1 MLKAVR
7 VLLNTPRVAVLA
19 GLSCLFW
26 TISLTAQSSPSQE
39 HADFG
44 GTQSFGISTSYSPD
58 SSHMLIG
65 EAEQR
70 RTWTFGF
77 EYTHRIGHSQR
88 VRLDYE
94 GSVLPVY
101 EEFDPAVVGL
111 LYTVPGTTNTDPES
125 PPVRVTTVNRGPIGL
140 LTVAKGVTT
149 PIYPI
154 YGNMNTYGGAL
165 SPLGARATLFQHH
178 SIQPSFSLDLGF
190 VVATRDIPVE
200 NSDQFNYMF
209 SFGPGLQVY
218 STPQASIRIEYI
230 YRHISNAGQGNVNP
244 GVDQGTFRFT
254 IIRSR

>member
-1 MLKAVR
+1 LLKASR
-7 VLLNTPRVAVLA
+7 VLLRSALITVLVSVFC
-19 GLSCLFW
+19 LSRGA
-26 TISLTAQSSPSQE
+26 SAQAQE
-39 HADFG
+39 PDDFG
-44 GTQSFGISTSYSPD
+44 GIQSFGVSTSYSPD

-77 EYTHRIGHSQR
+77 EYTHRLGHSQR

-94 GSVLPVY
+94 GSVVPVY

-111 LYTVPGTTNTDPES
+111 LYSVPGTTNTDPEN
-125 PPVRVTTVNRGPIGL
+125 PPIRVTTVNRGPIGVINGPHGA
-140 LTVAKGVTT
+140 TSS
-149 PIYPI
+149 IYPVFA
-154 YGNMNTYGGAL
+154 NLNTYGGAL
-165 SPLGARATLFQHH
+165 SPLGVRATLFQHH
-178 SIQPSFSLDLGF
+178 SIQPSFALDLGF
-190 VVATRDIPVE
+190 VVTTRDIPVE

-209 SFGPGLQVY
+209 SFGPGIQIF

-230 YRHISNAGQGNVNP
+230 YRHISNASQGNVNP